1 MVDGGTF
8 KVMAAAKIKEEL
20 DLEIPK
26 DRLINLTK
34 LAIPEK
40 NVDKPGETILRAMFL
55 CAGGC
60 DKFIKIFLYEMTV
73 LRA

>member
-1 MVDGGTF
+1 MDSGTF
-8 KVMAAAKIKEEL
+8 RVMAAVKIKEEL

-34 LAIPEK
+34 LAILEK
-40 NVDKPGETILRAMFL
+40 NVDKLGEIIPRAMFL
-55 CAGGC
+55 CAGGYN
-60 DKFIKIFLYEMTV
+60 KFIKIFLYKMTV